1 ARCLRVV
8 GADIAPGMLARAQ
21 HKTDARGRQPALVR
35 TDLQQG
41 LPFKDASVD
50 AALSVFSTQFLDLG
64 MFVAEVRRILRPGGA
79 VLLEVPAVWADRGR
93 RLPTRRSRA
102 FTRVKHVAAF
112 AGQLTGSVHL
122 RSPEAVRRILT
133 VAAFTVVDERT
144 SPNSYAVLA
153 RA

>member
-1 ARCLRVV
+1 
-8 GADIAPGMLARAQ
+8 MLARAQ
-21 HKTDARGRQPALVR
+21 HKTDGHGCPPALVR

-41 LPFKDASVD
+41 LPFAAASVD
-50 AALSVFSTQFLDLG
+50 AALSVFSTQFLDLSA
-64 MFVAEVRRILRPGGA
+64 FLAEVGRVVGAGGA
-79 VLLEVPAVWADRGR
+79 VLLEVPSVWADRGR

-122 RSPEAVRRILT
+122 RTPADVRHAL
-133 VAAFTVVDERT
+133 ADAGFTVVDERP

-153 RA
+153 RS